1 MPDPAPATSVH
12 CFWSFQQ
19 AWERGVDPC
28 VKALLIT
35 VVNAVECVCVK
46 YCAER
51 LTCVSVS
58 SYLH

>member
-1 MPDPAPATSVH
+1 M
-12 CFWSFQQ
+12 
-19 AWERGVDPC
+19 GVDPC

-35 VVNAVECVCVK
+35 VVNAVERLCVK

-51 LTCVSVS
+51 LTRVSVS